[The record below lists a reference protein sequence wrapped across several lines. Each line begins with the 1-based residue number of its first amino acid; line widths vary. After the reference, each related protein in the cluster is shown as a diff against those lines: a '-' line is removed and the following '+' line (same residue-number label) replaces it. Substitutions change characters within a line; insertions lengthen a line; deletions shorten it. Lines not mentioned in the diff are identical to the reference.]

1 MEIKNSLNSP
11 SFGIKI
17 KTESVFETTTQKIFY
32 NTGTDGFKEVY
43 LALGSNKFP
52 GHLGYAKQTEPI
64 AEKIM
69 KKYPEIAKVTAQIKE
84 IIKNNPNLSKTELA
98 QQIAP
103 LIKGFGDKID
113 ITI

>member
-11 SFGIKI
+11 NFGIKI

-69 KKYPEIAKVTAQIKE
+69 KKYPEIAKE